1 LDFIQQAMELL
12 ISARPTE
19 PMLFNGMDYIKSE
32 IKKLT
37 PMSSTHECQQKV
49 EEATQFYLNLI
60 NETAERAILNG
71 LGIINDGDNVLTHC
85 HSSSAVKTL
94 KLHKVKGLKFKVYN
108 TETRPLFQ

>member
-1 LDFIQQAMELL
+1 MELL

-37 PMSSTHECQQKV
+37 PAASAQECQQKV
-49 EEATQFYLNLI
+49 QEAAQFYLNLI
-60 NETAERAILNG
+60 NETAERAVLNG